1 MASLP
6 SVGLNRAGLVAI
18 ALGSNLGDRRA
29 HLGSAVE
36 RLAAFLVDLR
46 VSDIIETDPLG
57 VTEPQPPYLNA
68 AVVGR
73 TTLPARSVLDRL
85 LAIEA
90 EGGRV
95 RLGWRSPRT
104 LDLDLIL
111 HGQSVIDEDGLQ
123 VPHPRF
129 RERAFVLEPLAQIA
143 PEMRDPVSGATMGEL
158 LAALRS
164 RQEPSRQP

>member
-1 MASLP
+1 M
-6 SVGLNRAGLVAI
+6 LVAI

-29 HLGSAVE
+29 HLASAVE
-36 RLAAFLVDLR
+36 RVAAFLVDLR

-57 VTEPQPPYLNA
+57 VSESQPPYLNA

-73 TTLPARSVLDRL
+73 TTLPARDLLDSL

-95 RLGWRSPRT
+95 RRGWRSPRT

-111 HGQSVIDEDGLQ
+111 HGESVIDEEGLQ
-123 VPHPRF
+123 VPHPHF
-129 RERAFVLEPLAQIA
+129 RDRLFVLEPLAQIA
-143 PEMRDPVSGATMGEL
+143 PEMRDPVTGATMGEL
-158 LAALRS
+158 LAALRR
-164 RQEPSRQP
+164 RQEQSRRP